1 MIKNKCFKSS
11 IAALSIISLSVMST
25 FVAMATSQND
35 SDSSVLMK
43 NVVESDTNIL
53 SIDGSVDLE
62 EKITLCDMKGTLY
75 GIGVG
80 PGDPRLMTYLAVD
93 TIKRCPVIAVPADGK
108 GKAVAYKIA
117 SGIVED
123 LDAKECLNLSTPMT
137 KDKAVLDAAYQA
149 AADTII
155 EQLEQGKDVA
165 CLTLGDPTI
174 YSTYIYIHRL
184 VKAKGYE
191 TEIINGIPSFCAV
204 SAKLGDS
211 LVDRSEQLHMIP
223 STYDIEDGLKL
234 PGTKVLMKAASKMP
248 IVKETLKRNDLKGAM
263 IENCG
268 MPEEHIYHGVD
279 EIPDQASYYSIIVVK
294 EDHHD

>member
-1 MIKNKCFKSS
+1 
-11 IAALSIISLSVMST
+11 
-25 FVAMATSQND
+25 
-35 SDSSVLMK
+35 
-43 NVVESDTNIL
+43 
-53 SIDGSVDLE
+53 
-62 EKITLCDMKGTLY
+62 MKGTLY

-137 KDKAVLDAAYQA
+137 KDKAILDAAYQT

-184 VKAKGYE
+184 VKTKGYE
-191 TEIINGIPSFCAV
+191 TEIVNGIPSFCAV

-211 LVDRSEQLHMIP
+211 LVDRSEQLHVIP

-248 IVKETLKRNDLKGAM
+248 IVRVL
-263 IENCG
+263 
-268 MPEEHIYHGVD
+268 
-279 EIPDQASYYSIIVVK
+279 
-294 EDHHD
+294 

>member
-1 MIKNKCFKSS
+1 
-11 IAALSIISLSVMST
+11 
-25 FVAMATSQND
+25 
-35 SDSSVLMK
+35 
-43 NVVESDTNIL
+43 
-53 SIDGSVDLE
+53 
-62 EKITLCDMKGTLY
+62 MKGTLY

-137 KDKAVLDAAYQA
+137 KDKAILDAAYQT

-191 TEIINGIPSFCAV
+191 TEIVNGIPSFCAV
-204 SAKLGDS
+204 SAKLVDS
-211 LVDRSEQLHMIP
+211 RVDRSEASVNQ
-223 STYDIEDGLKL
+223 STDESSFQD
-234 PGTKVLMKAASKMP
+234 ADR
-248 IVKETLKRNDLKGAM
+248 KRNTQAQQLERCHDRELWNARGTHLSR
-263 IENCG
+263 CG
-268 MPEEHIYHGVD
+268 
-279 EIPDQASYYSIIVVK
+279 
-294 EDHHD
+294 

>member
-1 MIKNKCFKSS
+1 
-11 IAALSIISLSVMST
+11 
-25 FVAMATSQND
+25 
-35 SDSSVLMK
+35 
-43 NVVESDTNIL
+43 
-53 SIDGSVDLE
+53 
-62 EKITLCDMKGTLY
+62 MKGTLY

-137 KDKAVLDAAYQA
+137 KDKAILDAAYQT

-184 VKAKGYE
+184 VKAKGYK
-191 TEIINGIPSFCAV
+191 TEIVNGIPSFCAV

-211 LVDRSEQLHMIP
+211 LVDRSEQLHVIP

-268 MPEEHIYHGVD
+268 MPEEHIYYGVD

>member
-1 MIKNKCFKSS
+1 
-11 IAALSIISLSVMST
+11 
-25 FVAMATSQND
+25 
-35 SDSSVLMK
+35 
-43 NVVESDTNIL
+43 
-53 SIDGSVDLE
+53 
-62 EKITLCDMKGTLY
+62 MKGTLY
-75 GIGVG
+75 GVGVG

-123 LDAKECLNLSTPMT
+123 IDAKECLNLSTPMI
-137 KDKAVLDAAYQA
+137 KDKAVLNAAYA
-149 AADTII
+149 TAADTII

-184 VKAKGYE
+184 VKAKGYA
-191 TEIINGIPSFCAV
+191 TEIVNGIPSFCAV

-211 LVDRSEQLHMIP
+211 LVDRSEQLHVIP

-294 EDHHD
+294 EEHHD

>member
-1 MIKNKCFKSS
+1 
-11 IAALSIISLSVMST
+11 
-25 FVAMATSQND
+25 
-35 SDSSVLMK
+35 
-43 NVVESDTNIL
+43 
-53 SIDGSVDLE
+53 
-62 EKITLCDMKGTLY
+62 MKGTLY

-137 KDKAVLDAAYQA
+137 KDKAILDAAYQT

-174 YSTYIYIHRL
+174 YSTYIYIHRI
-184 VKAKGYE
+184 VKAHGYA

-204 SAKLGDS
+204 SAKLQDS
-211 LVDRSEQLHMIP
+211 LVDRSEQLHIIP
-223 STYDIEDGLKL
+223 ASYGIGKALELSGTKIFMKAGRKL
-234 PGTKVLMKAASKMP
+234 P
-248 IVKETLKRNDLKGAM
+248 ELKRRLQGRSEKVIM

-268 MPEEHIYHGVD
+268 MENEAVYQGTECIPEEGG
-279 EIPDQASYYSIIVVK
+279 YYALLIMK
-294 EDHHD
+294 EEKE

>member
-1 MIKNKCFKSS
+1 
-11 IAALSIISLSVMST
+11 
-25 FVAMATSQND
+25 
-35 SDSSVLMK
+35 
-43 NVVESDTNIL
+43 
-53 SIDGSVDLE
+53 
-62 EKITLCDMKGTLY
+62 MKGTLY

-137 KDKAVLDAAYQA
+137 KDKAILDAAYQT

-184 VKAKGYE
+184 VKVKGYK
-191 TEIINGIPSFCAV
+191 TEIVNGIPSFCAV

-211 LVDRSEQLHMIP
+211 LVDRSEQLHVIP

>member
-1 MIKNKCFKSS
+1 
-11 IAALSIISLSVMST
+11 
-25 FVAMATSQND
+25 
-35 SDSSVLMK
+35 
-43 NVVESDTNIL
+43 
-53 SIDGSVDLE
+53 
-62 EKITLCDMKGTLY
+62 MKGTLY

-137 KDKAVLDAAYQA
+137 KDKPFWMQLTRS

-191 TEIINGIPSFCAV
+191 N
-204 SAKLGDS
+204 
-211 LVDRSEQLHMIP
+211 
-223 STYDIEDGLKL
+223 
-234 PGTKVLMKAASKMP
+234 
-248 IVKETLKRNDLKGAM
+248 
-263 IENCG
+263 
-268 MPEEHIYHGVD
+268 
-279 EIPDQASYYSIIVVK
+279 
-294 EDHHD
+294 

>member
-1 MIKNKCFKSS
+1 
-11 IAALSIISLSVMST
+11 
-25 FVAMATSQND
+25 
-35 SDSSVLMK
+35 
-43 NVVESDTNIL
+43 
-53 SIDGSVDLE
+53 
-62 EKITLCDMKGTLY
+62 MKGTLY

-137 KDKAVLDAAYQA
+137 KDKAILDAAYQT

-191 TEIINGIPSFCAV
+191 TEIVNGTPSFCAV

-211 LVDRSEQLHMIP
+211 LVDRSEQLHVIP

>member
-1 MIKNKCFKSS
+1 
-11 IAALSIISLSVMST
+11 
-25 FVAMATSQND
+25 
-35 SDSSVLMK
+35 
-43 NVVESDTNIL
+43 
-53 SIDGSVDLE
+53 
-62 EKITLCDMKGTLY
+62 MKGTLY
-75 GIGVG
+75 GVGVG

-123 LDAKECLNLSTPMT
+123 IDTKECLNLSTPMT
-137 KDKAVLDAAYQA
+137 KDKAVLNAAYATA
-149 AADTII
+149 ANTII

-184 VKAKGYE
+184 VKAKGYA
-191 TEIINGIPSFCAV
+191 TEIVNGIPSFCAV

-211 LVDRSEQLHMIP
+211 LVDRSEQLHVIP

-248 IVKETLKRNDLKGAM
+248 IVKETLKRNNLKGAM

-294 EDHHD
+294 EEHHD